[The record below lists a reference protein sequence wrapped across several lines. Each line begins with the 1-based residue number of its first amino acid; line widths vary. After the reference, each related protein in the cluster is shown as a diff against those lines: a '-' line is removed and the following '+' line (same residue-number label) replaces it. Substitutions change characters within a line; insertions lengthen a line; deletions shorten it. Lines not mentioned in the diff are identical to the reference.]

1 MAEQKP
7 ISFEDLLAMAV
18 LVPYALIAKSDHGK
32 LGNRL
37 RRTRKAIGK
46 IKLRTFID
54 LSPKSLFSGMI
65 ASAGSEGYFFKLLS
79 ASGEA
84 GFRVLR
90 GENSEAPRRHAVKN
104 ETLGKGI
111 ENVV

>member
-1 MAEQKP
+1 MADQKP

-46 IKLRTFID
+46 IKLRTFIAS
-54 LSPKSLFSGMI
+54 LPKSLFSGMV
-65 ASAGSEGYFFKLLS
+65 ASAVPEG
-79 ASGEA
+79 
-84 GFRVLR
+84 
-90 GENSEAPRRHAVKN
+90 
-104 ETLGKGI
+104 
-111 ENVV
+111 